1 MVRQQQGPVKVK
13 RGVQMLP
20 QELKMITQRG
30 VGMLML
36 PQELK
41 MITQLLRAV
50 TGRLQQLPELRR
62 STGPLARE
70 NKALTTDSHL
80 KV

>member
-1 MVRQQQGPVKVK
+1 MVRQQQGLGKVKVN
-13 RGVQMLP
+13 RGV
-20 QELKMITQRG
+20 E
-30 VGMLML
+30 ML

-50 TGRLQQLPELRR
+50 TGHLQQLQELKRN
-62 STGPLARE
+62 TGPLARE
-70 NKALTTDSHL
+70 HKALTTDSHS

>member
-20 QELKMITQRG
+20 QE
-30 VGMLML
+30 
-36 PQELK
+36 PK